1 LKGGCC
7 WQEGFERV
15 TRLKQGGLR
24 VEGEKS
30 LDIWNFRSFAI
41 AMAEIVKIYKCVKIK
56 STIFR
61 PLGLIV

>member
-1 LKGGCC
+1 LNSITRLE
-7 WQEGFERV
+7 QEGRER
-15 TRLKQGGLR
+15 R
-24 VEGEKS
+24 EKS
-30 LDIWNFRSFAI
+30 LARSFGPLAI